1 METNGLTGYR
11 KKGRSHRRGNA
22 HSWLAILSLL
32 GVAACSAGDNR
43 AVEGLEV
50 EDVQAYWSVWGKKEG
65 KNYIHPA
72 VRFKIR
78 NKGENEA
85 DYVQTQA
92 VFRREN
98 KLEEAWGNAFEYS
111 LAGEPIPPGGLSREI
126 TLKSDVTVYSSD
138 PPNKMLENEQWQ
150 QVFVEVFLRVGSSD
164 RKSVVKLEVPK
175 RLGAAG
181 LEKFLEPEEPE
192 AGAEESPQGKQGQ

>member
-1 METNGLTGYR
+1 MGSKGLMEFATPSRIPASTGVCR
-11 KKGRSHRRGNA
+11 
-22 HSWLAILSLL
+22 WLALILLL
-32 GVAACSAGDNR
+32 GLLGCSAGDNR

-78 NKGENEA
+78 NKGESEA

-98 KLEEAWGNAFEYS
+98 KLEEAWGNAFEYA
-111 LAGEPIPPGGLSREI
+111 LAGDPIPPGGLSREI
-126 TLKSDVTVYSSD
+126 TLKSDVTVYSTD
-138 PPNKMLENEQWQ
+138 PPNKMLENDQWQ
-150 QVFVEVFLRVGSSD
+150 QVFVEVFLRVGSSN

-181 LEKFLEPEEPE
+181 LEKFLEPQEPE
-192 AGAEESPQGKQGQ
+192 ATEEEAPKGKEGQ